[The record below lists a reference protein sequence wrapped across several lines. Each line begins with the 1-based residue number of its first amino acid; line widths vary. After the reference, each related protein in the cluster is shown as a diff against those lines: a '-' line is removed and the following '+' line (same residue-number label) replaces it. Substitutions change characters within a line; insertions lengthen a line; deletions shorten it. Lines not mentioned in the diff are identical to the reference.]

1 MYVRTSSLL
10 HSAKGN
16 CVVTNLL
23 HTCRKL
29 TTTSTFRIL
38 PKCITRVNL
47 LTRLSH
53 ITEIDHDVLKLRLAF
68 TSSCVGIHNCKS
80 PPLDYSHLYILPS
93 KLSQLKMHSNIL
105 RSAIQCHWLNEMS
118 RSHWKDVNILEDD
131 RVICAQNM
139 PSIKYD
145 WNYWFDTSCVKFV
158 KALTQVKRRL
168 TCFTE
173 FRDVDKT
180 FMQWFNTAHLK
191 LKNSKS

>member
-23 HTCRKL
+23 HTCCKL

-105 RSAIQCHWLNEMS
+105 RRAIQCHWLNEMS
-118 RSHWKDVNILEDD
+118 RSHWKDVNILENDP
-131 RVICAQNM
+131 CYLCT
-139 PSIKYD
+139 KYAKHKV
-145 WNYWFDTSCVKFV
+145 W
-158 KALTQVKRRL
+158 
-168 TCFTE
+168 
-173 FRDVDKT
+173 
-180 FMQWFNTAHLK
+180 LK
-191 LKNSKS
+191 LLVWHQLCEVCWSFDASKTSGNMFYRIWRCRQNIYAVI